1 MNAPTA
7 RLKRGAGPNTSL
19 LYGWLLLALFLEYAR
34 PASYFPFLNIPFF
47 YSAFPLVLF
56 AVSLFAQGLRPMKDV
71 MSDPLAKWVFI
82 LLGVVFFSMLVH
94 WAWAVSTF
102 TMVLGYVLLFVLIAR
117 LATTWARV
125 RGVIIT
131 LILAH
136 LFLLAMNPN
145 VVLNPSE
152 RQYLIGATFLGD
164 GNDYGLSL
172 CILFPCALELAQS
185 RQKFWSK
192 ALCYLVVGLLLFA
205 IIATQSR
212 GATLGIGAVV
222 FFLWLRSS
230 RKTLGLIGVAIL
242 GVAVLIYAPPAYFN
256 RMSTLGAAQMDG
268 SAQGRIDAWKAG
280 IGMAARN
287 PVLGVG
293 AGHFGPRWGKTAH
306 STYVLAVAELGVP
319 GALCVFMLVLGNL
332 RANMRLRTRVVGAQ
346 TDREAPAPESAR
358 MLFLTSAAV
367 IGFAVAGAFLSAT
380 YYPHL
385 YVLTG
390 LLIAVRLMAAQGLP
404 VEEKTAR
411 RRKLSSRLRP
421 ADAAPLAAR
430 PAASR
435 RAS

>member
-1 MNAPTA
+1 MSAPAA
-7 RLKRGAGPNTSL
+7 RVQRGAAPSAGL
-19 LYGWLLLALFLEYAR
+19 LYGWLLLVLFLEYAR

-82 LLGVVFFSMLVH
+82 LLGIVFVSMLIH
-94 WAWAVSTF
+94 WNWAVSTF
-102 TMVLGYVLLFVLIAR
+102 TMVLGYVILFVLIAR

-125 RGVIIT
+125 RGVIAT

-152 RQYLIGATFLGD
+152 RQYLVGATFLGD

-185 RQKFWSK
+185 RQKFWSRIS
-192 ALCYLVVGLLLFA
+192 CYLVVGLMLFA
-205 IIATQSR
+205 VIATQSR

-230 RKTLGLIGVAIL
+230 RKMLGLVGVAIL
-242 GVAVLIYAPPAYFN
+242 GAAVLIYAPPAYFS

-268 SAQGRIDAWKAG
+268 SAQGRVDAWKAG
-280 IGMAARN
+280 IGMAAHN
-287 PVLGVG
+287 PILGVG

-306 STYVLAVAELGVP
+306 STYVLAVAELGAP
-319 GALCVFMLVLGNL
+319 GVLCVLMLVFGNL
-332 RANMRLRTRVVGAQ
+332 RANMRLRTRVMAAQ
-346 TDREAPAPESAR
+346 ADPEAPPESAR
-358 MLFLTSAAV
+358 VLFLTSAAV

-390 LLIAVRLMAAQGLP
+390 LLIAVRLMGARDVPA
-404 VEEKTAR
+404 EESASAVR
-411 RRKLSSRLRP
+411 WRRKAPGRLRQAEAP
-421 ADAAPLAAR
+421 ARATNTRAA
-430 PAASR
+430 
-435 RAS
+435 